1 VLCFLCF
8 IFRYYLKQK
17 QLEERFRERACMAPS
32 DNHCKVIGLAAPCW
46 WWLSESPDLSVFWG
60 KTRDFELQADQG
72 VAEKLGSAKKAVRKP
87 QSRDG

>member
-1 VLCFLCF
+1 L
-8 IFRYYLKQK
+8 QG
-17 QLEERFRERACMAPS
+17 
-32 DNHCKVIGLAAPCW
+32 NWIGGAMLVVAVGIAGFKR
-46 WWLSESPDLSVFWG
+46 VWG